1 MVKFYF
7 LQVPFVGF
15 GCMDNGLMILFE
27 HEIEMTIG
35 DHSQA
40 LETLNPKVLQV
51 PLFNSALWDA
61 QHLAILRRS

>member
-1 MVKFYF
+1 MKFSF

-35 DHSQA
+35 DHLQS
-40 LETLNPKVLQV
+40 LETSNLK
-51 PLFNSALWDA
+51 
-61 QHLAILRRS
+61 IL